1 MRPIFK
7 PSARVK
13 VAWPSRVGVGTLGD
27 LIKSG
32 LLDAFFADFPRA
44 SFPFATADAAVG
56 SSLRGEGSSFVSTG
70 ASDSSEFFA
79 AIIVVGVSFVVFA
92 FSVVAGGFAGL
103 AAFNVCGVAYKS
115 ITSREGLLSR
125 EAV

>member
-32 LLDAFFADFPRA
+32 LLEAFFADIPRA
-44 SFPFATADAAVG
+44 SLPFATADAAVG
-56 SSLRGEGSSFVSTG
+56 SSLRGDGSGFVSTG

-79 AIIVVGVSFVVFA
+79 AIIVAGGSPVVFA
-92 FSVVAGGFAGL
+92 VSLVAWGFAGIG
-103 AAFNVCGVAYKS
+103 AFQCCG
-115 ITSREGLLSR
+115 LSFKIINKR
-125 EAV
+125 VWF

>member
-32 LLDAFFADFPRA
+32 LLEAFFADIPRA
-44 SFPFATADAAVG
+44 SLPFATADAAVG
-56 SSLRGEGSSFVSTG
+56 RSLCGDGSGFVSTG
-70 ASDSSEFFA
+70 ASDSSGFL
-79 AIIVVGVSFVVFA
+79 VGVIWGGGHPLVFA
-92 FSVVAGGFAGL
+92 SVLMF
-103 AAFNVCGVAYKS
+103 CGV
-115 ITSREGLLSR
+115 
-125 EAV
+125 

>member
-32 LLDAFFADFPRA
+32 LLEAFFADIPRA
-44 SFPFATADAAVG
+44 SLPFATADAAVG
-56 SSLRGEGSSFVSTG
+56 SSLRGDGSGFVSTG

-79 AIIVVGVSFVVFA
+79 AIIVAGVSPVVFA
-92 FSVVAGGFAGL
+92 FSLVAGGFAGL
-103 AAFNVCGVAYKS
+103 AAFNACGVAYKS
-115 ITSREGLLSR
+115 IIRRVGLLSS